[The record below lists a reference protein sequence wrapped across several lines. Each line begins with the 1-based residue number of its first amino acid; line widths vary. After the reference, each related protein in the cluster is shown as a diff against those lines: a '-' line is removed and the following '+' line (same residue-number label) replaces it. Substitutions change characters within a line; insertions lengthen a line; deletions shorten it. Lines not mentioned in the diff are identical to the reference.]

1 MTETKRA
8 PRAPVLLGLASERS
22 ALEVGLLLEIP
33 PKPKHKRPGFEVS
46 ANGRVDL
53 LQRCRCDLVVD
64 LLRDGEGTLQFQIA
78 GQGAGQIAI
87 LGA

>member
-1 MTETKRA
+1 MKRA
-8 PRAPVLLGLASERS
+8 LWAPVLFGLASERS

-46 ANGRVDL
+46 ANGCVDL
-53 LQRCRCDLVVD
+53 LQRCRCDLIVD
-64 LLRDGEGTLQFQIA
+64 LLRNGEGAFQLQIA
-78 GQGAGQIAI
+78 GQGAGQVAI